1 MRLIYFMA
9 CALLSL
15 LLASQVGFAHE
26 TDETSNL
33 YQEIEKLRSQQGAL
47 QEELQEIKTLLRKQG
62 EKAASPSEGF
72 YLGIS
77 QEPFKGD
84 PEATLTLIEFTDYQC
99 PFCRKYA
106 KQTLPDLQRDYI
118 ETGKIKYVVRDFP
131 LQSLHREAF
140 KAAVAAD
147 CAGEQGHYWEMHDRL
162 LTNSSFPYG
171 DWMQHAKAIG
181 LDVSQFQMCLTSG
194 QPEQGV
200 RKDLAEG
207 RKVGVRGTPTFFLG
221 VSDKKNQT
229 IKVLKVMRG
238 AQSYAQMKHSLDQF
252 LTE

>member
-1 MRLIYFMA
+1 MRLTYFMT
-9 CALLSL
+9 CTLLSGL
-15 LLASQVGFAHE
+15 LMSQVGFAHE
-26 TDETSNL
+26 TKETTNL
-33 YQEIEKLRSQQGAL
+33 YQEIEKLRNQQEAL
-47 QEELQEIKTLLRKQG
+47 QQELQEIKTLLRKQG
-62 EKAASPSEGF
+62 KKAASPPEDL

-84 PEATLTLIEFTDYQC
+84 PEAKLTLIEFTDYQC

-106 KQTLPDLQRDYI
+106 KQTLPDLQKNYI
-118 ETGKIKYVVRDFP
+118 ETGKVKYVVRDFP

-140 KAAVAAD
+140 QAAVAAD
-147 CAGEQGHYWEMHDRL
+147 CAGEQGQYWEMHDRL
-162 LTNSSFPYG
+162 LTNSSSPYG
-171 DWMQHAKAIG
+171 DWMQHAEAIG
-181 LDVSQFQMCLTSG
+181 LNESQFQTCLTSG
-194 QPEQGV
+194 QSEQGV
-200 RKDLAEG
+200 RKDLTEG

-238 AQSYAQMKHSLDQF
+238 AKSYAQMKYSLDQF